1 MSSKLEARIEA
12 LEREVREVAKVV
24 QTLAVR
30 PDWRS
35 TFGMSANDPGFE
47 EMVRLG
53 REYRMRQRPKSKRNA
68 RP

>member
-68 RP
+68 RR